1 MVNGSLRLVCLVE
14 LVNALDDAF
23 GHVHKA
29 LQLGGGAL
37 EGREVAELIY
47 CLTIW
52 GMGLGKKEEEGGR
65 GPT

>member
-1 MVNGSLRLVCLVE
+1 MEV
-14 LVNALDDAF
+14 VNALDNAF

-47 CLTIW
+47 CLTVR
-52 GMGLGKKEEEGGR
+52 GMRLGETGEEGGS